1 MRIPSTLL
9 FIRAIGVF
17 GSTSAAAQTK
27 GSGAPAKAGVSA
39 DCETCHKKGV
49 KDEDVTRVH
58 AHKVVKP
65 LT

>member
-9 FIRAIGVF
+9 FILAIGVF
-17 GSTSAAAQTK
+17 GSTSAAAQ
-27 GSGAPAKAGVSA
+27 S
-39 DCETCHKKGV
+39 ETCHKKGV